1 MVFANSLFGFL
12 AGAFVAFPGFSPNIQ
27 LYSSV
32 PQNALV
38 EAATHEEAQVPDVP
52 EVPFYSQFY
61 DISAPEWRKKGCGI
75 ASLAMIIELYKPGAV
90 SVDAL
95 LREGIAA
102 GAYAEGAG
110 WKHLE
115 LALLA
120 RPYGLQG
127 GSYDVSRAD
136 ADTAFVEIKKAL
148 AEGPVIASVYY
159 EFDPE
164 SPIPHLAVI
173 NGIRGDTVYYNDPA
187 AGAGNKT
194 ISTDMFKK
202 GWKKRFI
209 AVHL

>member
-1 MVFANSLFGFL
+1 MFRGS
-12 AGAFVAFPGFSPNIQ
+12 
-27 LYSSV
+27 
-32 PQNALV
+32 
-38 EAATHEEAQVPDVP
+38 
-52 EVPFYSQFY
+52 FYSILY
-61 DISAPEWRKKGCGI
+61 ISTLSGERRDA
-75 ASLAMIIELYKPGAV
+75 ASRAAMIIELYTPGAV
-90 SVDAL
+90 WLMRCSAGN
-95 LREGIAA
+95 RC

-110 WKHLE
+110 WKHRD

-127 GSYDVSRAD
+127 ASYDLSRAD